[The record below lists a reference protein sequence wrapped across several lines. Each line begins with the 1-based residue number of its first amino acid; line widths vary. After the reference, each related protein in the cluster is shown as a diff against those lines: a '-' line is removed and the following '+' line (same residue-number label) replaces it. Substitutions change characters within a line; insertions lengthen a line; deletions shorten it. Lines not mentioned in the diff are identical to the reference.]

1 MLRYKSWR
9 LNAVPCELGI
19 KRWANDEEPNDKIT
33 RESKYS
39 ELPVV
44 NALVVGEGSD
54 GRGVSGLDLE
64 TRSTR
69 KSVELIYFESTSDRR
84 QGIGMALRGKSA
96 VKVRQSVAQV

>member
-1 MLRYKSWR
+1 M
-9 LNAVPCELGI
+9 A
-19 KRWANDEEPNDKIT
+19 

-39 ELPVV
+39 ELQVV

-64 TRSTR
+64 TRSKR
-69 KSVELIYFESTSDRR
+69 KQPVELIYFESTSDQRR
-84 QGIGMALRGKSA
+84 GIGMAQRGKSA